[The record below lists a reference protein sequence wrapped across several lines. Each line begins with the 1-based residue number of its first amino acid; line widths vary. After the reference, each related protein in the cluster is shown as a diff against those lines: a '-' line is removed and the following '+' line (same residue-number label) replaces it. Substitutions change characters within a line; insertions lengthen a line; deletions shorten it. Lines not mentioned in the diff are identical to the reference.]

1 MFRPCAGISF
11 AALLSSAVFGQTPG
25 TRTAETPPAF
35 QIADVHVSP
44 HATNPNMRGGVL
56 RAGRYEI
63 RQATMV
69 DLIRNAYNVDFDK
82 VLSGPSWLE
91 TDRFDVIAKAPP
103 ATSPEMAK
111 LMLQTLL
118 GERFKLVAHPDT
130 KLLPT
135 YALTVG
141 KGKPK
146 LKETDGGADTGCK
159 FTIQGLEAQANGGAV
174 IQPNSTIT
182 LLETC
187 HNMTMAAFVEG
198 MRTMPLA
205 NVGNNPIQDK
215 TELPGAWDFTFKYS
229 AQLNGPA
236 GPSAETITFL
246 DAVDKQLGLKL
257 DPVKVPISVIV
268 VDSVNRKAT
277 DNLPGVSESLPVI
290 PSEFE
295 VADIRLSEPGA
306 TPGGGGFQPSGRLD
320 LRGYPLRQLIILALD
335 LTPQD
340 QIVGAPKWLDSTK
353 VDLIAKMSAT
363 GGPQNQGIDIDALR
377 PALKALLVER
387 FKLVTH
393 TEDRP
398 VDAYSLSA
406 VKPKLKAADPSNRTA
421 CKEGPGADG
430 KDPRITN
437 PVNGRLLTCLNMTM
451 AQFAEELPRRA
462 GGYLRTP
469 ALDSTGLEGAWDF
482 TLNFAPNGAAV
493 QGGGGGGRGGDAGPV
508 PIGAPAASDPNG
520 AVSLFD
526 ALTKQLGLKLEMQK
540 RPMPVLV
547 IDHID
552 EKPADN

>member
-1 MFRPCAGISF
+1 
-11 AALLSSAVFGQTPG
+11 
-25 TRTAETPPAF
+25 
-35 QIADVHVSP
+35 
-44 HATNPNMRGGVL
+44 MRGGVL

-63 RQATMV
+63 RQASMV
-69 DLIRNAYNVDFDK
+69 DLIRTAYGVDFDK
-82 VLSGPSWLE
+82 VMSGPSWLE
-91 TDRFDVIAKAPP
+91 SDRFDVIAKAPP
-103 ATSPEMAK
+103 ATSADGAK

-118 GERFKLVAHPDT
+118 AARFKLVAHPDT

-146 LKETDGGADTGCK
+146 LKETESGADTGCK
-159 FTIQGLEAQANGGAV
+159 FTLQGLEAQAGGGPVV
-174 IQPNSTIT
+174 IQPNAIIT
-182 LLETC
+182 LVETC
-187 HNMTMAAFVEG
+187 HNTTMAAFAEA
-198 MRTMPLA
+198 MRNMPLA
-205 NVGNNPIQDK
+205 NLGNNPIQDK
-215 TELPGAWDFTFKYS
+215 TGLEGSWDFTFKYS
-229 AQLNGPA
+229 ASLNGPA

-257 DPVKVPISVIV
+257 DPIKVPISVIV
-268 VDSVNRKAT
+268 VDSVNRKPT

-306 TPGGGGFQPSGRLD
+306 KPGGGGFQPGGRLD

-335 LTPQD
+335 LNPQD
-340 QIVGAPKWLDSTK
+340 QIVGAPKWLDSAK

-377 PALKALLVER
+377 PALRALLVER
-387 FKLVTH
+387 FKLTTH
-393 TEDRP
+393 TEERP
-398 VDAYSLSA
+398 VDAYTLSA
-406 VKPKLKAADPSNRTA
+406 VKPKLKPADPSNRTA

-430 KDPRITN
+430 KDPRIAN

-469 ALDSTGLEGAWDF
+469 ALDATGLEGAWDF
-482 TLNFAPNGAAV
+482 TLNFAPNGAV
-493 QGGGGGGRGGDAGPV
+493 VGGGGGGRGGDGGPV
-508 PIGAPAASDPNG
+508 AVGGAAASGASEPNG

-547 IDHID
+547 VDHID